1 MKIKIKYIEK
11 SDSATVIENDNYI
24 ALYLFNIIKIKKIKI
39 ERKVHTDDNHKDNR
53 VVNTVFMIIKQILR
67 SLQKE
72 EIVKIV
78 TRILKSIKVKS
89 LNMDLGINLQDSILN
104 AYSIA
109 IINSILPIFLA
120 KHRKNI
126 DLNNT
131 SYTTFSSEKVVNLK
145 IDSIIYVSIV
155 KNITSIIKIIFII
168 LKGGIKNGN
177 KTSNRISNDNINDF
191 NRKYGRC

>member
-39 ERKVHTDDNHKDNR
+39 ERKVHTEDNNKDNR

-72 EIVKIV
+72 EMVKIV
-78 TRILKSIKVKS
+78 SRILKTINIKR
-89 LNMDLGINLQDSILN
+89 LNLELGINLQDSILN

-120 KHRKNI
+120 KHSKNI
-126 DLNNT
+126 DLNNI
-131 SYTTFSSEKVVNLK
+131 SYTTFISKKVINLK

>member
-78 TRILKSIKVKS
+78 TRILKSIKVKR
-89 LNMDLGINLQDSILN
+89 LNLELGINLQDSILN

-120 KHRKNI
+120 KHSKNI
-126 DLNNT
+126 DLNNI
-131 SYTTFSSEKVVNLK
+131 SYTTFISKKVINLK

-177 KTSNRISNDNINDF
+177 KTSNRISNDKIHDF

>member
-39 ERKVHTDDNHKDNR
+39 ERKVHTEDNNKDNR

-120 KHRKNI
+120 KHSKNI
-126 DLNNT
+126 DLKNI
-131 SYTTFSSEKVVNLK
+131 SYTTFISKKVINLK

>member
-39 ERKVHTDDNHKDNR
+39 ERKVHTDDNNKDNK

-120 KHRKNI
+120 KHSKNI
-126 DLNNT
+126 DLNNI
-131 SYTTFSSEKVVNLK
+131 SYTTFISKKVINLK

>member
-120 KHRKNI
+120 KHSKNI
-126 DLNNT
+126 DLNSI
-131 SYTTFSSEKVVNLK
+131 SYTTFISKKVINLK

>member
-78 TRILKSIKVKS
+78 TRILKSIKVKR
-89 LNMDLGINLQDSILN
+89 LNMELGINLQDSILN

-120 KHRKNI
+120 KHSKNI
-126 DLNNT
+126 DLNNI
-131 SYTTFSSEKVVNLK
+131 SYTTFISKKVINLK

>member
-39 ERKVHTDDNHKDNR
+39 ERKVHTEDNNKDNR

-78 TRILKSIKVKS
+78 SRILKTINVKR
-89 LNMDLGINLQDSILN
+89 LNLDLGINLQDSILN

-120 KHRKNI
+120 KNSKNV
-126 DLNNT
+126 DLNNI
-131 SYTTFSSEKVVNLK
+131 SYTTFISKKVINLK

>member
-78 TRILKSIKVKS
+78 TRILKSIKVKR
-89 LNMDLGINLQDSILN
+89 LNMELGINLQDSILN

-120 KHRKNI
+120 KNSKNV
-126 DLNNT
+126 DLNNI
-131 SYTTFSSEKVVNLK
+131 SYTTFISKKVINLK

-155 KNITSIIKIIFII
+155 KNITSIIKIIFIS
-168 LKGGIKNGN
+168 LKKRKKNGN

>member
-1 MKIKIKYIEK
+1 MKIKIKYIER

-120 KHRKNI
+120 KHSKNI
-126 DLNNT
+126 DLNNI
-131 SYTTFSSEKVVNLK
+131 SYTTFISKKVINLK

>member
-120 KHRKNI
+120 KHSKNI
-126 DLNNT
+126 DLNNI
-131 SYTTFSSEKVVNLK
+131 SYTTFISKKVINLK

>member
-39 ERKVHTDDNHKDNR
+39 ERKVHTEDNNKDNR

-78 TRILKSIKVKS
+78 TRILKSINVKR
-89 LNMDLGINLQDSILN
+89 LNMDLGINLQDPILN

-120 KHRKNI
+120 KNSKNV
-126 DLNNT
+126 DLNNI
-131 SYTTFSSEKVVNLK
+131 SYTTFISKKVINLK

-168 LKGGIKNGN
+168 LKGGIKYGN

>member
-39 ERKVHTDDNHKDNR
+39 ERKVHTEDNNKDNR

-78 TRILKSIKVKS
+78 TRILKSIKVKR
-89 LNMDLGINLQDSILN
+89 LIMDLGINLQDSILN

-120 KHRKNI
+120 KHSKNI
-126 DLNNT
+126 DLNNI
-131 SYTTFSSEKVVNLK
+131 SYTTFISKKVINLK

-177 KTSNRISNDNINDF
+177 KTSNRISNDNFNDF
-191 NRKYGRC
+191 NRKYGSC

>member
-24 ALYLFNIIKIKKIKI
+24 VLYLFNIIKIKKIKI
-39 ERKVHTDDNHKDNR
+39 ERKVHTDDNNKDNR

-78 TRILKSIKVKS
+78 TRILKSINVKR
-89 LNMDLGINLQDSILN
+89 LNMDLGINLQDPILN

-120 KHRKNI
+120 KNSKNV
-126 DLNNT
+126 DLNNI
-131 SYTTFSSEKVVNLK
+131 SYTTFISKKVINLK

-168 LKGGIKNGN
+168 LKGGIKYGN

>member
-39 ERKVHTDDNHKDNR
+39 ERKVHTEDNNKDNR

-120 KHRKNI
+120 KHSKNI
-126 DLNNT
+126 DLNNI
-131 SYTTFSSEKVVNLK
+131 SYTTFISKKVINLK

>member
-39 ERKVHTDDNHKDNR
+39 ERKVHTEDNNKDNR

-78 TRILKSIKVKS
+78 TRILKSIKVKR
-89 LNMDLGINLQDSILN
+89 LIMDLGINLQDSILN

-120 KHRKNI
+120 KHSKNI
-126 DLNNT
+126 DLNNI
-131 SYTTFSSEKVVNLK
+131 SYTTFISKKVINLK

>member
-39 ERKVHTDDNHKDNR
+39 ERKVHTDDNNKDNR
-53 VVNTVFMIIKQILR
+53 VVNTVFMILKQILR

-78 TRILKSIKVKS
+78 TRILKSINVKR
-89 LNMDLGINLQDSILN
+89 LNMDLGINLQDPILN

-120 KHRKNI
+120 KHSKNI
-126 DLNNT
+126 DLNNI
-131 SYTTFSSEKVVNLK
+131 SYTTFISKKVINLK

>member
-39 ERKVHTDDNHKDNR
+39 ERKVHTEDNNKDNR

-120 KHRKNI
+120 KHSKNI
-126 DLNNT
+126 DLNNI
-131 SYTTFSSEKVVNLK
+131 SYTTFISKKVINLK

-168 LKGGIKNGN
+168 LKGGIKNGI

>member
-39 ERKVHTDDNHKDNR
+39 ERKVHTDDNNKDNR
-53 VVNTVFMIIKQILR
+53 VVNTVFMILKQILR

-78 TRILKSIKVKS
+78 TRILKSINVKR

-120 KHRKNI
+120 KHSKNI
-126 DLNNT
+126 DLNNI
-131 SYTTFSSEKVVNLK
+131 SYTTFISKKVINLK

>member
-78 TRILKSIKVKS
+78 TRILKSINVKR
-89 LNMDLGINLQDSILN
+89 LNMDLGINLQDPILN

-120 KHRKNI
+120 KHSKNI
-126 DLNNT
+126 DLNNI
-131 SYTTFSSEKVVNLK
+131 SYTTFISKKVINLK

>member
-39 ERKVHTDDNHKDNR
+39 ERKVHTEDNNKDNR

-78 TRILKSIKVKS
+78 SRILKTINVKR
-89 LNMDLGINLQDSILN
+89 LNLDLGINLQDSILN

-120 KHRKNI
+120 KHSKNI
-126 DLNNT
+126 DLNNI
-131 SYTTFSSEKVVNLK
+131 SYTTFISKKVINLK